1 MRSLSAGRTA
11 VGWLRAREIV
21 AVETPAALATWLIV
35 IVLAGFLMGKNVTK
49 AVVGQAAIRET
60 TNEIFMH
67 RFNL

>member
-35 IVLAGFLMGKNVTK
+35 IVLAGFLIDQIASKVL
-49 AVVGQAAIRET
+49 VGQVSIRET
-60 TNEIFMH
+60 TNEIFKH
-67 RFNL
+67 SFHL